1 MDIDKMVEKVAE
13 AVSAYGPKVGE
24 LAMQTAQLAAIRD
37 LIVGGLWLLMGVVLA
52 VVAVWLMRLAS
63 RLAPETDKYGY
74 MKNEAEVA
82 FSVFGA
88 FASAVVAIMFTLAT
102 IFRLTNPIL
111 WASISNPEVYL
122 AAKALGWL

>member
-37 LIVGGLWLLMGVVLA
+37 LIVGGLWLLMGLVFA
-52 VVAVWLMRLAS
+52 VGAVWLMMLGGKICEEVDES
-63 RLAPETDKYGY
+63 GDP
-74 MKNEAEVA
+74 KNEAGAA

-88 FASAVVAIMFTLAT
+88 AAAVIVSIIFITAT
-102 IFRLTNPIL
+102 VFRLTNPIL
-111 WASISNPEVYL
+111 WAALSNPEVYL